1 MGGIANFGTL
11 TIAQSSVGANTA
23 TSGAGIYNGD
33 ALSISNSKLNGNAAT
48 NRARW
53 RVFSAFGTL
62 SIERSM
68 LSGNSASSGGG
79 ILTIGGSASV
89 TASTVSGN
97 SAAFDGGGIYNES
110 AALMNPHAYWLPHG
124 HRVHVRTTTCPSDSY
139 GVAVA
144 SSTVR
149 LPGAQSRS

>member
-1 MGGIANFGTL
+1 M
-11 TIAQSSVGANTA
+11 
-23 TSGAGIYNGD
+23 
-33 ALSISNSKLNGNAAT
+33 
-48 NRARW
+48 
-53 RVFSAFGTL
+53 FSAFGTL

-110 AALMNPHAYWLPHG
+110 G
-124 HRVHVRTTTCPSDSY
+124 IDESGTRTGSLTVTASTLNDNSASDSQRRWRS
-139 GVAVA
+139 A